1 MERFKLLGVPF
12 DFGQELSGV
21 KYAGSFLRE
30 MGLLEEMRDISVT
43 DDLGEMIFP
52 VKTETTITDHIKNL
66 REASLCNRM
75 ISERIASEHLDNDFL
90 LSVGGDHGMSLGTI
104 HGILSHRPDSVIIW
118 ADAHGD
124 INTPATT
131 PSGNFHGMPLAF
143 LTGLAS
149 HPEFDW
155 VKNRLSPEKLILIGP
170 RDLDEGERDLI
181 LKHKIQYFS
190 SDELNRLGAKEIL
203 EMALHRADPMGT
215 CPIHL
220 SFDVDVFDGSDV
232 HSTGTIVP
240 HGPKLEELFL
250 LGGLVAE
257 TGRLK
262 SMDLV
267 EFNPSIG
274 TIEEVQASA
283 TLIMDF
289 VKTTLKQKGARD
301 FIYRAFDRSLLN
313 NGDYL

>member
-1 MERFKLLGVPF
+1 MERFKLLGIPF
-12 DFGQELSGV
+12 DFGQDLSGV
-21 KYAGSFLRE
+21 RYAGTYLRE
-30 MGLLEEMRDISVT
+30 MGLLEVLREVSIT
-43 DDLGEMIFP
+43 DDLGELDFP
-52 VKTETTITDHIKNL
+52 MKREVAKTDNIKNL
-66 REASLCNRM
+66 TESSAGNKK
-75 ISERIASEHLDNDFL
+75 ISDFISNLDLENDFL
-90 LSVGGDHGMSLGTI
+90 LNIGGDHGMALGTI
-104 HGILSHRPDSVIIW
+104 HGILSQRPDTIVIW

-124 INTPATT
+124 INTPETT

-143 LTGLAS
+143 LTGLAN

-155 VKNRLSPEKLILIGP
+155 VKNKLNPEKLILVGP

-190 SDELNRLGAKEIL
+190 SDELNRLGAKEVL
-203 EMALHRADPMGT
+203 DMALHRADPMGS

-220 SFDVDVFDGSDV
+220 SFDVDLFDGSDV

-240 HGPKLEELFL
+240 HGPKLEEVFL
-250 LGGLVAE
+250 LGGLIAE

-274 TIEEVQASA
+274 TVEEVHASGA
-283 TLIMDF
+283 LIMDF
-289 VKTTLKQKGARD
+289 IRTTLKQKGARD
-301 FIYRAFDRSLLN
+301 FIYRAFDRSLLT